1 MQGVAAYQVSHRRPI
16 PLVIKA
22 SCRVLRLIMEVPEA
36 RDYADASSSCDTLH
50 PRRMAVAVLSVAV
63 VISAIN
69 AGLRSLANWLSISLS
84 PVV

>member
-1 MQGVAAYQVSHRRPI
+1 
-16 PLVIKA
+16 
-22 SCRVLRLIMEVPEA
+22 
-36 RDYADASSSCDTLH
+36 
-50 PRRMAVAVLSVAV
+50 MAVAVLSVAV